1 MVSSPP
7 KQVVV
12 GVKGALLYDVILI
25 GEFIPEPSKDNDG
38 IKTRTDGATLEGMR
52 VFHPFFA
59 SQEQSSAL
67 E

>member
-1 MVSSPP
+1 
-7 KQVVV
+7 
-12 GVKGALLYDVILI
+12 VKGALLYDVILI

-38 IKTRTDGATLEGMR
+38 IKTRNDGATLEGMR
-52 VFHPFFA
+52 VFYPFFA